1 MNCSYYTSPDD
12 MPDYEPDYDPEFDEI
27 EADECEEPE
36 EPEEDSGHYDDG
48 VLL

>member
-12 MPDYEPDYDPEFDEI
+12 MPDYEPDYDKIDLEFWD
-27 EADECEEPE
+27 DSDDPVEPY
-36 EPEEDSGHYDDG
+36 DDYNGHYDDG